1 MNLRLELTELC
12 ILFADI
18 ADSTSLFEKHG
29 DEAARSAIASVLDV
43 LLSEAEKHQG
53 ELVKTIGDE
62 IMCVFPKANH
72 ALLAAIEMQS
82 TVSGNFVLGNHP
94 IAIRVGFHF
103 GDVIEEDGDV
113 FGDAVNVAARMTGY
127 AKKGQVITN
136 SITYKSCILPPFLN
150 QRSLGKTKIKGKL
163 LPVEIV
169 EILWQQDT
177 SQVTRVTS
185 ALDIKVPTTKSQL
198 QIELNGRK
206 QVMTDQS
213 PTKTIGRGDDCDIQ
227 IAMLMASRFH
237 GDIQYGGGNFKYNDE
252 STNGTWIQQSGSEP
266 IRIHRESM
274 VLHGEGQIAFGE
286 LDFSNQEQLLHF
298 KILK

>member
-1 MNLRLELTELC
+1 MTELC

-18 ADSTSLFEKHG
+18 AESTSLFEKHG
-29 DEAARSAIASVLDV
+29 DEAARGAIASVLDV
-43 LLSEAEKHQG
+43 LLQEAKKHQG

-72 ALLAAIEMQS
+72 ALLAAIDMQNA
-82 TVSGNFVLGNHP
+82 VSGNFVLGNHP
-94 IAIRVGFHF
+94 IAIRVGFHH

-113 FGDAVNVAARMTGY
+113 FGDAVNVSARMTGF
-127 AKKGQVITN
+127 AKKGQIITN
-136 SITYKSCILPPFLN
+136 SITFKTCLIPPFLTH
-150 QRSLGKTKIKGKL
+150 RSLGKTKVKGKL

-185 ALDIKVPTTKSQL
+185 ALDIKIPTTKSQL
-198 QIELNGRK
+198 KLELNGK
-206 QVMTDQS
+206 QQIMTDQS

-227 IAMLMASRFH
+227 ISVLMASRYH
-237 GDIQYGGGNFKYNDE
+237 GDIQYGGGNFKYTDE
-252 STNGTWIQQSGSEP
+252 STNGTWVKQGNNEP
-266 IRIHRESM
+266 IRIHRDSM
-274 VLHGEGQIAFGE
+274 VLHGDGEIAFGE
-286 LDFSNQEQLLHF
+286 MDFSNEQQLLVF

>member
-1 MNLRLELTELC
+1 MTELC

-29 DEAARSAIASVLDV
+29 DEAARNAIASVLDV
-43 LLSEAEKHQG
+43 LLVEAEKHQG

-72 ALLAAIEMQS
+72 ALLASIEMQNI
-82 TVSGNFVLGNHP
+82 VSGNFVLGNHP
-94 IAIRVGFHF
+94 ISIRVGFHF

-136 SITYKSCILPPFLN
+136 SITYKSCILPPFLTH
-150 QRSLGKTKIKGKL
+150 RSLGKSKIKGKL
-163 LPVEIV
+163 LPVEII

-185 ALDIKVPTTKSQL
+185 ALDIKIPVTKSQL

-206 QVMTDQS
+206 QIMTDQS

-227 IAMLMASRFH
+227 VAMLMASRYH
-237 GDIQYGGGNFKYNDE
+237 GDLQYGGGNFKYNDE
-252 STNGTWIQQSGSEP
+252 STNGTWIQQDGNEP

-274 VLHGEGQIAFGE
+274 LLHSEGQIAFGE
-286 LDFSNQEQLLHF
+286 LDFSNPDQLLHF

>member
-1 MNLRLELTELC
+1 MTELC

-29 DEAARSAIASVLDV
+29 DEAARDAISSVLDV
-43 LLSEAEKHQG
+43 LLKNAEKHQG

-72 ALLAAIEMQS
+72 ALLAAVDMQN

-94 IAIRVGFHF
+94 ISIRVGFHF

-113 FGDAVNVAARMTGY
+113 YGDAVNVAARMTGY

-136 SITYKSCILPPFLN
+136 SITYKSCILPPFLTH
-150 QRSLGKTKIKGKL
+150 RSLGKSKVKGKL
-163 LPVEIV
+163 LPVEII

-185 ALDIKVPTTKSQL
+185 ALDIKLPSTKYQL
-198 QIELNGRK
+198 KLELNGR
-206 QVMTDQS
+206 QQIMTDQS

-227 IAMLMASRFH
+227 IEMLMASRLH
-237 GDIQYGGGNFKYNDE
+237 GDIQYGGGNFRYNDE
-252 STNGTWIQQSGSEP
+252 STNGTWIKQNNTDP
-266 IRIHRESM
+266 IRIHRDSM
-274 VLHGEGQIAFGE
+274 VLQGEGLITFGE
-286 LDFSNQEQLLHF
+286 PDFSNLDQLLKY
-298 KILK
+298 KIQK

>member
-1 MNLRLELTELC
+1 MC

-29 DEAARSAIASVLDV
+29 DEAARNAISSVLDV

-62 IMCVFPKANH
+62 IMCIFPKANH
-72 ALLAAIEMQS
+72 ALLAAVDMQN

-94 IAIRVGFHF
+94 ISIRVGFHF

-113 FGDAVNVAARMTGY
+113 YGDAVNVAARMTGY
-127 AKKGQVITN
+127 AKKGQIITN
-136 SITYKSCILPPFLN
+136 SITYKACILPPFLN
-150 QRSLGKTKIKGKL
+150 QRSLGKTKVKGKL
-163 LPVEIV
+163 LPVEII
-169 EILWQQDT
+169 EIIWQQDI

-185 ALDIKVPTTKSQL
+185 ALDIKLPSTKCQL
-198 QIELNGRK
+198 KLELNGK
-206 QVMTDQS
+206 EQVMTEQS

-227 IAMLMASRFH
+227 INMLMASRIH
-237 GDIQYGGGNFKYNDE
+237 GDIQFGGGNFRYNDE
-252 STNGTWIQQSGSEP
+252 STNGTWIIQDGGDP

-274 VLHGEGQIAFGE
+274 VLQGEGQITFGE
-286 LDFSNQEQLLHF
+286 PDFSNPNQLLKY
-298 KILK
+298 KIQK

>member
-1 MNLRLELTELC
+1 MTELC

-29 DEAARSAIASVLDV
+29 DEAARSAISSVLDV
-43 LLSEAEKHQG
+43 LLKEAEKHQG

-72 ALLAAIEMQS
+72 ALLASVDMQN

-94 IAIRVGFHF
+94 ISIRVGFHH

-127 AKKGQVITN
+127 AKKGQIITN
-136 SITYKSCILPPFLN
+136 SPTFKTCILPPMLMH
-150 QRSLGKTKIKGKL
+150 RSLGKTKIKGKL
-163 LPVEIV
+163 LPVEIIEV
-169 EILWQQDT
+169 LWQQDT

-185 ALDIKVPTTKSQL
+185 ALDIKVPSTKSQL
-198 QIELNGRK
+198 QLTLNGK
-206 QVMTDQS
+206 QQMMTDQS

-227 IAMLMASRFH
+227 VTMLMASRMH
-237 GDIQYGGGNFKYNDE
+237 GDVQFSGGKFKYYDE
-252 STNGTWIQQSGSEP
+252 STNGSWVMQGDADP
-266 IRIHRESM
+266 IRIHRESL
-274 VLHGEGQIAFGE
+274 VLQGEGKITFGE
-286 LDFSNQEQLLHF
+286 PDFSNQDQLLLY
-298 KILK
+298 KVIK

>member
-1 MNLRLELTELC
+1 MTELC

-18 ADSTSLFEKHG
+18 AESTSLFEKHG
-29 DEAARSAIASVLDV
+29 DEAARGAISSVLDV
-43 LLSEAEKHQG
+43 LLKEAEKHQG

-72 ALLAAIEMQS
+72 ALLAAIGMQNA
-82 TVSGNFVLGNHP
+82 VCGNFVLGNHP
-94 IAIRVGFHF
+94 IAVRVGFHF

-113 FGDAVNVAARMTGY
+113 FGDAVNTAARMTGY
-127 AKKGQVITN
+127 AKKEQIITN
-136 SITYKSCILPPFLN
+136 SITFGNCILPPFLSH
-150 QRSLGKTKIKGKL
+150 RSLGKTKVKGKL

-185 ALDIKVPTTKSQL
+185 ALDIKIPKTKSQL
-198 QIELNGRK
+198 KLELNDK
-206 QVMTDQS
+206 QQIMTDQS
-213 PTKTIGRGDDCDIQ
+213 PTKTIGRGEDCDIQ
-227 IAMLMASRFH
+227 VAMLMASRHH
-237 GDIQYGGGNFKYNDE
+237 GDIQYVGGNFRYTDE
-252 STNGTWIQQSGSEP
+252 STNGTWIRQGGSEP

-274 VLHGEGQIAFGE
+274 VLHDDGAIAFGE
-286 LDFSNQEQLLHF
+286 LDFSNDEQLLKF

>member
-1 MNLRLELTELC
+1 MTELC

-18 ADSTSLFEKHG
+18 AESTTLFEKHG
-29 DEAARSAIASVLDV
+29 DEAARNAIASVLDV
-43 LLSEAEKHQG
+43 LLKEAEKHQG

-72 ALLAAIEMQS
+72 ALLAAIDMQNA
-82 TVSGNFVLGNHP
+82 VSGNFVLGNHP
-94 IAIRVGFHF
+94 IAIRVGFHY

-136 SITYKSCILPPFLN
+136 SITFKTCILPPFLTH
-150 QRSLGKTKIKGKL
+150 RSLGKTKVKGKL
-163 LPVEIV
+163 LPVEIIEV
-169 EILWQQDT
+169 LWQQDT

-185 ALDIKVPTTKSQL
+185 ALDIKIPVTKSQL
-198 QIELNGRK
+198 ELALDGRK
-206 QVMTDQS
+206 QIMTDQS

-227 IAMLMASRFH
+227 IAMLMASRHH
-237 GDIQYGGGNFKYNDE
+237 GDIQYSGGNFKYTDE
-252 STNGTWIQQSGSEP
+252 STNGTWIKQGGSEP

-274 VLHGEGQIAFGE
+274 VLHDDGEIAFGE
-286 LDFSNQEQLLHF
+286 LDFSNQEQLLKF